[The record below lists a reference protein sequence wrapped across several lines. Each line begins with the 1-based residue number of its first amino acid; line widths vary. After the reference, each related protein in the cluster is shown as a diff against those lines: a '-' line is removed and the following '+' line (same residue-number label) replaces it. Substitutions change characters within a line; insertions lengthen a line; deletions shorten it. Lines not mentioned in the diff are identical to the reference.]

1 VKNYKFLFSFAL
13 ILFSFYNVIGQT
25 YYKYPVVN
33 YTPKNYGKN
42 QNAQNWAVTQ
52 SNEGLI
58 YSGSSNGLIEF
69 DGYKWNF
76 LPARTGWTYSVAC
89 DSNNTLFVG
98 GQSYF
103 GCFLKDSLGGL
114 YYEALSEKLLPK
126 DHVPIT
132 NIWRTFAGKDR
143 VYFQSNEAIYVYD
156 YKTLKEIKPETSF
169 HLSAFCNNQLFVRE
183 RQKGLMKMVNDKL
196 VLIPNSQLF
205 AEYGVF
211 GVQPYKKDELLITTQ
226 EKGLYIYNTQTD
238 EFKEYITKDNSI
250 WYNAKLLGCMR
261 LKNGDYVFNSQF
273 YGSIL
278 FNPTTQKINF
288 INSSIGLQDDY
299 VIAQFEDRTG
309 NLWLALNSG
318 LSKVHLRSSLQSYTS
333 MQGSVNDA
341 IKFNNKIY
349 AGTSNG
355 IFIKSEQDAD
365 FIHDLNFAPQTVW
378 QLAVNNNKLYA
389 VTDGGLFEYDG
400 KNYKK
405 IINGNFRKV
414 KFLKNGKILIGGT
427 SDVGLTLYSQ
437 TLKEEYNFIFEIT
450 GEILGIEEAPS
461 ENSKNFYWVS
471 TQSAVYK
478 ITDDGSPVFKVDAY
492 GEDFG
497 LPNDWKYPFLFNN
510 KIVIGNHSGLF
521 ELQKDAKGI
530 MFETTS
536 FYKFETAQNNF
547 SFIKDNGD
555 KTLAIINNQP
565 HIIYKKDG
573 KEIYTPFLPIDMG
586 KENALYY
593 EDGNLYICLEEGLV
607 LFDESKLNAKAEDF
621 EIIVR
626 KISTKSDSILFEGT
640 KINNYSLQ
648 QHLNY
653 RFNELTIEFASNYLY
668 QEDKTLYRYK
678 LEGADTSFSAWQ
690 TERKIK
696 FNNLHE
702 GHYKLII
709 QAKNIYE
716 QQSKDLVVEF
726 TILPPWYRTTLAYI
740 LYVVGF
746 GLVLFFSIKIA
757 SYRLKAQNK
766 HLDNLVKERTKE
778 IEHKNEELKEQ
789 NEQILHQKQEITDS
803 INYAKRI
810 QNAILP
816 PLAEIKNSWEKT
828 FVFFQPKDIVSG
840 DFYWYNRIDD
850 NEFLIASAD
859 CTGHGVPGGFMSMV
873 CSDKL
878 NEAVNLTNEPDAIL
892 KMVNKR
898 IKQSLRQDNKEGS
911 TKDGMEIAL
920 LKVNTQNKTVKYSG
934 ANRFLWIIR
943 ADSHEVE
950 EIKPTKAGIGGHTDD
965 SQEFNLHEIQFQSG
979 DRLYMSTDGFGD
991 QFGGP
996 DGKKLMTKSFKQF
1009 LVHIKD
1015 LTVDEQA
1022 NHLKEHINKWMGN
1035 LEQVDDILVIGIKM

>member
-1 VKNYKFLFSFAL
+1 
-13 ILFSFYNVIGQT
+13 
-25 YYKYPVVN
+25 
-33 YTPKNYGKN
+33 
-42 QNAQNWAVTQ
+42 
-52 SNEGLI
+52 
-58 YSGSSNGLIEF
+58 
-69 DGYKWNF
+69 
-76 LPARTGWTYSVAC
+76 
-89 DSNNTLFVG
+89 
-98 GQSYF
+98 
-103 GCFLKDSLGGL
+103 
-114 YYEALSEKLLPK
+114 
-126 DHVPIT
+126 
-132 NIWRTFAGKDR
+132 
-143 VYFQSNEAIYVYD
+143 
-156 YKTLKEIKPETSF
+156 
-169 HLSAFCNNQLFVRE
+169 
-183 RQKGLMKMVNDKL
+183 MKCVNDKL

-205 AEYGVF
+205 AEYGMF
-211 GVQPYKKDELLITTQ
+211 GVQPFKKNELLITTQ
-226 EKGLYIYNTQTD
+226 EKGLFIYNTQTD
-238 EFKEYITKDNSI
+238 IFKEYITKNNSI
-250 WYNAKLLGCMR
+250 WYNAKLLGCTQ
-261 LKNGDYVFNSQF
+261 LKNGSYAFNSQF
-273 YGSIL
+273 FGTIIFDSK
-278 FNPTTQKINF
+278 TEDINF
-288 INSSIGLQDDY
+288 VNSSIGLQDDY

-318 LSKVHLRSSLQSYTS
+318 LSKVYLRSSLQSYTS

-341 IKFNNKIY
+341 VKFNNKIY

-355 IFIKSEQDAD
+355 IFIKSELDAD

-378 QLAVNNNKLYA
+378 QLAINNNKLYA

-400 KNYKK
+400 KSYKK

-427 SDVGLTLYSQ
+427 SDVGLTLYSKE
-437 TLKEEYNFIFEIT
+437 LKEEYNFIFEIT
-450 GEILGIEEAPS
+450 GEILGIEEEPS
-461 ENSKNFYWVS
+461 ASSICNYWVS

-478 ITDDGSPVFKVDAY
+478 IIDDSTPIFKVDAY

-521 ELQKDAKGI
+521 ELQKDTKGSL
-530 MFETTS
+530 FETTD
-536 FYKFETAQNNF
+536 FYKIETAQKNF
-547 SFIKDNGD
+547 SFLKDLSD
-555 KTLAIINNQP
+555 KTLAIIDNQP
-565 HIIYKKDG
+565 HIIYKKDN

-593 EDGNLYICLEEGLV
+593 ENNNLYICLEEGLV
-607 LFDESKLNAKAEDF
+607 LFDETKFNSNPADF
-621 EIIVR
+621 EIIAR
-626 KISTKSDSILFEGT
+626 KIITKSDSVLFEGT
-640 KINNYSLQ
+640 QVNSLQ
-648 QHLNY
+648 LGQPLNY
-653 RFNELTIEFASNYLY
+653 RFNELTVEFASNYLY

-678 LEGADTSFSAWQ
+678 LESADTSFSAWLP
-690 TERKIK
+690 ERKIK